1 MGCGWRRS
9 IIMDITIEEL
19 KERMDKG
26 ENLNLIDVREEHE
39 FDEFNIGAK
48 LIPLGELPD
57 RLEEIEA
64 WKDQEILIHCRS
76 SARSG
81 RAKEYLASEG
91 FTNVRNVLGGML
103 AWQAAGY

>member
-1 MGCGWRRS
+1 
-9 IIMDITIEEL
+9 MDITIEEL

-26 ENLNLIDVREEHE
+26 ENLNLIDVREEYE
-39 FDEFNIGAK
+39 FDEFNIGAT

-76 SARSG
+76 GARSG
-81 RAKEYLASEG
+81 RAKEYLTSEG
-91 FTNVRNVLGGML
+91 YTNVRNVLGGML
-103 AWQAAGY
+103 AWQSAGY

>member
-1 MGCGWRRS
+1 
-9 IIMDITIEEL
+9 MDITIEEL

-26 ENLNLIDVREEHE
+26 ENLNLIDVREEYE
-39 FDEFNIGAK
+39 FDEFNIGAT

-76 SARSG
+76 GARSG
-81 RAKEYLASEG
+81 RAKEYLSSEG
-91 FTNVRNVLGGML
+91 YTNVRNVLGGML
-103 AWQAAGY
+103 AWQSAGY

>member
-1 MGCGWRRS
+1 
-9 IIMDITIEEL
+9 MDITIEEL

-26 ENLNLIDVREEHE
+26 ENLNLIDVREAYE
-39 FDEFNIGAK
+39 FDEFNIGAT

-76 SARSG
+76 GARSG
-81 RAKEYLASEG
+81 RAKEYLTSEG
-91 FTNVRNVLGGML
+91 YTNVRNVLGGML
-103 AWQAAGY
+103 AWQSAGY